1 MAKAAPESI
10 HGVAASVPGAIWQPR
25 KLLSSEVRFAT
36 WIAFFAWAFA
46 VYDFILFGTLLP
58 LIGQEFGWDLARQSA
73 IATWVAVGTAI
84 VALAIGPLVD
94 RFGRRAGVMIT
105 VGGAALC

>member
-1 MAKAAPESI
+1 
-10 HGVAASVPGAIWQPR
+10 
-25 KLLSSEVRFAT
+25 LSSEVRFAT

-58 LIGQEFGWDLARQSA
+58 LIGQAFNWDLARQSA

-84 VALAIGPLVD
+84 VALLIGPWTGSAVE
-94 RFGRRAGVMIT
+94 RV
-105 VGGAALC
+105 